1 METSCRG
8 SRQSLPQAACQWHGL
23 GALTGLAGDTATTP
37 PTLMASLGDT
47 ATTPRHPGG
56 IAERADLGELPP
68 SAASSTLPSH
78 AAPTPS
84 PSLPSGPTPGRRPAG
99 ELGSAS
105 ALPGQPSPPPSHPR
119 SLLMTLPSVFLP
131 ASPRCPARTEQE
143 CGLSE
148 ESALRSLALSPSH
161 NPRSY
166 QEPPLPSFL
175 HLEAP
180 LTGAEA
186 SLWAGPLH
194 HQADLGLI
202 CGDWPLTP
210 IPSSERVWQKPGT
223 WVRSLG
229 WEDLL
234 EKGKATHSSILA
246 WRIPGTVESMGSQ

>member
-1 METSCRG
+1 MSCGLRVLVETSCRG

-23 GALTGLAGDTATTP
+23 GALTSLA
-37 PTLMASLGDT
+37 GDT

-56 IAERADLGELPP
+56 IAERADLGELPL

-84 PSLPSGPTPGRRPAG
+84 PYPPSGPTPGRRPAG

-119 SLLMTLPSVFLP
+119 SLLTTLPSVFLP

-143 CGLSE
+143 FGLSE

-175 HLEAP
+175 PPHRGGQSVGRVTRQTLDSFAE
-180 LTGAEA
+180 TG
-186 SLWAGPLH
+186 L
-194 HQADLGLI
+194 
-202 CGDWPLTP
+202 
-210 IPSSERVWQKPGT
+210 
-223 WVRSLG
+223 
-229 WEDLL
+229 
-234 EKGKATHSSILA
+234 
-246 WRIPGTVESMGSQ
+246 